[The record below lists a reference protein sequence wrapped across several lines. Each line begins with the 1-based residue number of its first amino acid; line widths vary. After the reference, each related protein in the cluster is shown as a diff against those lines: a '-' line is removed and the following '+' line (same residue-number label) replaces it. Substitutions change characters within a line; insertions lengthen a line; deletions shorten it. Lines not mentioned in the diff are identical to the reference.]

1 MSALKS
7 YIQNQFLKV
16 DEAALRECPCNFSH
30 YNYQAQLSSKSG
42 EINEMDPSNSL
53 QINLDLCQSCSR
65 CKASRACKLNAIVQ
79 IDPGEQ
85 PYLDTDRC
93 RDCRVC
99 IPFCPYGVLQKQI
112 ADLRKRMPKH
122 SISIAMLMELDD
134 LEEEL
139 EKALSK
145 SGRGLFLP

>member
-1 MSALKS
+1 MSKPIPNDEMKS
-7 YIQNQFLKV
+7 LDSGRIQ
-16 DEAALRECPCNFSH
+16 
-30 YNYQAQLSSKSG
+30 
-42 EINEMDPSNSL
+42 
-53 QINLDLCQSCSR
+53 
-65 CKASRACKLNAIVQ
+65 
-79 IDPGEQ
+79 
-85 PYLDTDRC
+85 
-93 RDCRVC
+93 
-99 IPFCPYGVLQKQI
+99 VLQKQI

>member
-1 MSALKS
+1 VYPVLSLWGDPQGLTEPMSKPIPNDEMKS
-7 YIQNQFLKV
+7 LDSGRIQ
-16 DEAALRECPCNFSH
+16 
-30 YNYQAQLSSKSG
+30 
-42 EINEMDPSNSL
+42 
-53 QINLDLCQSCSR
+53 
-65 CKASRACKLNAIVQ
+65 
-79 IDPGEQ
+79 
-85 PYLDTDRC
+85 
-93 RDCRVC
+93 
-99 IPFCPYGVLQKQI
+99 VLQKQI